1 MLSSG
6 HIKNV
11 SESYAMSLP
20 AQKTGTS
27 EWLWPVML
35 SDAVKT
41 LWCVTGSMERRYVTF
56 KLSSLFYLF
65 TLWKGGLS
73 PRRQFGGWGGCAW
86 VAGWKFC
93 EIGRWWSLYNYR
105 CDKFIWVIR
114 TNKILKKRGRRVGCF
129 MPVLLLPFYS
139 WRAPFFLVFIAMS
152 HFSVCQMENAEA
164 LAPVKKHG
172 LGWGIRLRAGRG
184 KGAKLGTC
192 KFVFRW
198 N

>member
-1 MLSSG
+1 MPCLCLPRRQELVSDSGLSCCQMQWRHCG
-6 HIKNV
+6 V
-11 SESYAMSLP
+11 WQGA
-20 AQKTGTS
+20 
-27 EWLWPVML
+27 
-35 SDAVKT
+35 
-41 LWCVTGSMERRYVTF
+41 
-56 KLSSLFYLF
+56 
-65 TLWKGGLS
+65 WKGGTSLLNCHHCFIYLLYRKES
-73 PRRQFGGWGGCAW
+73 WPPGDSLGGGGGCAW

-105 CDKFIWVIR
+105 CDKFIWVIK